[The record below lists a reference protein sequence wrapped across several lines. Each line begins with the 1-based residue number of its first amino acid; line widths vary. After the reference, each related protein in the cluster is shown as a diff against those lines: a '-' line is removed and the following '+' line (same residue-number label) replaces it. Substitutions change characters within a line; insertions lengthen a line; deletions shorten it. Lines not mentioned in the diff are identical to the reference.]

1 MDIKNCMD
9 IKDYLKTQANFINAY
24 IEKYLPEGKPEKL
37 FQAMAYSVRAGGK
50 RLRPL
55 LIIESAKSVGFE
67 EIEKIMDI
75 AVAAEFIHTYSLI
88 HDDLPAMD
96 DDDLRR
102 GKPTCHKVFGEA
114 IAILAGDG
122 LQSYAF
128 ELISQNK
135 YLSPDKLIKIVYNL
149 AHGTGIYGMVAG
161 QAADILHEK
170 ENSFNDIEF
179 IHKHKTA
186 KFIQACCR
194 IGGIIGGAT
203 EPEEKALA
211 NYGLNI
217 GLAFQ
222 IQDDI
227 LDEIGDEKKLG
238 KRTKKDKEKNKLTY
252 PSIYGLEKS
261 KQMAKDL
268 IEKAIEE
275 IKILENKTILEE
287 LARFIINR
295 EV

>member
-1 MDIKNCMD
+1 MRIRDFLSK
-9 IKDYLKTQANFINAY
+9 QAVFINQA
-24 IEKYLPEGKPEKL
+24 IKKYTPQGIPEKL
-37 FQAMAYSVRAGGK
+37 FDAMSYSLNAGGK
-50 RLRPL
+50 RIRPIL
-55 LIIESAKSVGFE
+55 VLESAKAVGKE
-67 EIEKIMDI
+67 DINDIVDI
-75 AVAAEFIHTYSLI
+75 AVATEFIHTYSLI

-102 GKPTCHKVFGEA
+102 GKPTCHKVYGEA

-128 ELISQNK
+128 ELISSNK
-135 YLSPDKLIKIVYNL
+135 NIPADKLIKVVNIL

-179 IHKHKTA
+179 IHTKKTA
-186 KFIQACCR
+186 SFIQSCCR
-194 IGGIIGGAT
+194 IGAVLAGAS
-203 EPEEKALA
+203 EEEEEALSK
-211 NYGLNI
+211 YGLYI
-217 GLAFQ
+217 GLSFQ

-238 KRTKKDKEKNKLTY
+238 KKTKKDKDKNKLTY
-252 PSIYGLEKS
+252 PSVFGLEKS
-261 KQMAKDL
+261 KKLAKEYV
-268 IEKAIEE
+268 EKAKEE
-275 IKILENKTILEE
+275 IKNLKSPGILIEI
-287 LARFIINR
+287 ADFIINR

>member
-1 MDIKNCMD
+1 MDLKE
-9 IKDYLKTQANFINAY
+9 YLNKQKKLVDKY
-24 IEKYLPEGKPEKL
+24 IDQYLPVGVPKKL
-37 FQAMAYSVRAGGK
+37 FDAMAYSVKAGGK
-50 RLRPL
+50 RLRPIL
-55 LIIESAKSVGFE
+55 VIESVKS
-67 EIEKIMDI
+67 INTLMDI
-75 AVAAEFIHTYSLI
+75 KLFIDIVVAVEFIHTYSLI

-135 YLSPDKLIKIVYNL
+135 SIKSDRLIKIINSL
-149 AHGTGIYGMVAG
+149 AHGTGIFGMVAG
-161 QAADILHEK
+161 QSADILSEK
-170 ENSFNDIEF
+170 ENSFNDVEF

-186 KFIQACCR
+186 KFIQSCCY
-194 IGGIIGGAT
+194 IGGLIADGT
-203 EPEEKALA
+203 EEQLEALK
-211 NYGLNI
+211 NYGLYI

-238 KRTKKDKEKNKLTY
+238 KRTHKDREKNKLTY
-252 PSIYGLEKS
+252 PSIYGLKKS
-261 KQMAKDL
+261 KKLAKEYV
-268 IEKAIEE
+268 EKAINE
-275 IKILENKTILEE
+275 IKVLNNSKILEKI
-287 LARFIINR
+287 AKFIIER